1 MSASTEL
8 KVGSF
13 VIASAA
19 LALGGVIALGSGSLF
34 KETALIETSTTDSVD
49 GLQVG
54 SPVKYRG
61 VPIGE
66 VAAIAFADRYY
77 PDEIDADK
85 FDFASPVVIRMKV
98 RLDVF
103 GPQKTE
109 VFTKDLE
116 SGVARGLRARMS
128 SAGLTGGLF
137 VELDLVDP
145 TLFPARELAYRGD
158 VPHVPSAPSKLN
170 ELITSVERITR
181 NLAEVD
187 FSSIGSKL
195 ATTIDGVDGM
205 VRNRVDPMM
214 VSARAFIDDLK
225 GSNARMRQIL
235 DDPSI
240 ERTMAAVA
248 SLTGDLSDAVHP
260 NAQGLR
266 EGLAEI
272 PTLLK
277 SAREASQKLEAL
289 VGSPQVARIL
299 EGLEDTTG
307 RLGPTVEEYRMIGAQ
322 VSEFLERESYELRQL
337 IGALRQTA
345 QNLESLSGAARR
357 DPAQVLFGKPPAP
370 IDALA
375 PAGPATPAAR

>member
-13 VIASAA
+13 VIASVA

-34 KETALIETSTTDSVD
+34 KETAVIETSTTESVD

-66 VAAIAFADRYY
+66 VSAIAFADRYY
-77 PDEIDADK
+77 PDEETGE

-103 GPQKTE
+103 GPEKTE
-109 VFTKDLE
+109 LFTNDLE
-116 SGVARGLRARMS
+116 SGVTRGLRARMA

-145 TLFPARELAYRGD
+145 TQFVAKARPYESDIPY
-158 VPHVPSAPSKLN
+158 VPTAPSKLN

-181 NLAEVD
+181 NLSEVD
-187 FSSIGSKL
+187 FASVGSKL
-195 ATTIDGVDGM
+195 ETTIDGIDGM
-205 VRNRVDPMM
+205 VRNRIDPML
-214 VSARAFIDDLK
+214 VGARSFIDELRQ
-225 GSNARMRQIL
+225 SNAALQKVL
-235 DDPSI
+235 NDPSI
-240 ERTMAAVA
+240 ERTMSAVA
-248 SLTGDLSDAVHP
+248 SLASDLSDAVHP

-266 EGLAEI
+266 DGLAEF
-272 PTLLK
+272 PVLLK
-277 SAREASQKLEAL
+277 SAREASQRLEAL
-289 VGSPQVARIL
+289 AGSPQIARIL
-299 EGLEDTTG
+299 DGLEGTTD
-307 RLGPTVEEYRMIGAQ
+307 RLAPTVDEYRIIGAQ

-345 QNLESLSGAARR
+345 QNLEALSGAARR
-357 DPAQVLFGKPPAP
+357 DPGQVLFGKPPQPLDLAAP
-370 IDALA
+370 K
-375 PAGPATPAAR
+375 PANPR